1 MKRKIIAL
9 LSMVLLLPV
18 LSLATTLRVPSQY
31 ADIEDAMEAAVDGDT
46 ILVAPG
52 EYHASWHGYNLEK
65 ALHILSESGPEVTI
79 IDNWE
84 CTSVSCLAPNS
95 FGFYIDSLNG
105 PFTIS
110 GFTLMDHW
118 PCQNPPYCTGSGFA
132 IVVHSA
138 NGVISNNVFFENHN
152 DAIYIN
158 GPSNMVIENNLFYSN
173 VGGIYFSS
181 AESLIVRYNT
191 IVDSRRGIN
200 IQNSSCHATVSNNI
214 IVNNSNI
221 GIYSD
226 APPENVT
233 FECNDVWNNASGNYG
248 GLLTDQTGING
259 NISEDPLFCGIP
271 GSGNFYLQSGSP
283 CAEGNVPEYCGGLR
297 MGVYPVYCDVGTEE
311 ASWGKIKSLYK

>member
-1 MKRKIIAL
+1 MKRKIITL
-9 LSMVLLLPV
+9 LIIIIMLPV

-31 ADIEDAMEAAVDGDT
+31 ADIEDAMEAAVDDDT
-46 ILVAPG
+46 ILVGPG
-52 EYHASWHGYNLEK
+52 EYRASWHGYRLEK
-65 ALHILSESGPEVTI
+65 ALHIISESGPEVTI
-79 IDNWE
+79 IDNFE
-84 CTSVSCLAPNS
+84 CASFSCLDFYS
-95 FGFYIDSLNG
+95 FGIYINSLND

-110 GFTLMDHW
+110 GFTFTDHW
-118 PCQNPPYCTGSGFA
+118 YGNPPYSSGGGFA
-132 IVVHSA
+132 VNVLNAS
-138 NGVISNNVFFENHN
+138 GVISNNVFSENRFY
-152 DAIYIN
+152 AICVS
-158 GPSNMVIENNLFYSN
+158 GTSNITIENNLFYSN
-173 VGGIYFSS
+173 VGGIYFNST
-181 AESLIVRYNT
+181 ESLIVRYNT

-271 GSGNFYLQSGSP
+271 GSGNYYLQSGSP
-283 CAEGNVPEYCGGLR
+283 CAESNVPGICSDLR
-297 MGVYPVYCDVGTEE
+297 IGAYPVYCDVGTEE
-311 ASWGKIKSLYK
+311 TSWGKIKSLYK